1 MTTDTADELPDFNLA
16 GPLPS
21 GMTVLEASAGTGK
34 TYSLTALVARFIA
47 ERDVTTDQVLMV
59 TFTRAAARE
68 MKDRTRQR
76 LLEVLHHLDGSVPAD
91 DPWIT
96 AIADCDGDEH
106 ARRLQRIRAAVS
118 TIDAAAITTIH
129 GFCQQAL
136 REIGVS
142 GGDIAV
148 GDIDDADSSALQAIV
163 RDELLRVMG
172 DDPLFL
178 GESFKSKNAK
188 RTPRDIEDMM
198 LKVVAA
204 LATNAGSVAAPTA
217 ECDDEI
223 AQRWATFARNVMEKV
238 EAARIASGHLS
249 FDDLI
254 SGMERASKVRAVVDR
269 MRRQYRVVL
278 IDEFQDT
285 DTAQWGIFRRLFLDP
300 PSSSTSP
307 VVVCV
312 GDPKQAIYRFRGADI
327 AAYVDAVSLPGVVKY
342 KMATNWRTDRQ
353 LVHAMNALMRDLDL
367 GEGVIRYVQ
376 VEAATKN
383 DQPGLRDAGVPLQ
396 VRWVAKDGAD
406 ITVGDARPA
415 IAVDLANHVVSLL
428 DNSTIRRGTDFA
440 SVRPGDI
447 AVLVRG
453 HAEAEHVV
461 EALAARDIP
470 AVRSKLGTVVETPA
484 MTQLR
489 VLAAAI
495 ADPANARLA
504 RSLVLTWFVD
514 LPHSAVL
521 DDAVVEQLQARCAA
535 WGSVLERSGAA
546 GFLGALRTD
555 AAVLEA
561 LARADLE
568 RRLTDIEHILELVQ
582 AETKGASLHRTHL
595 VRVLDTLAADTTD
608 SDARTRRTD
617 TDADAVQITT
627 MHSSKGLEYPIVLVP
642 YAKELRIDK
651 PYVFGAPDA
660 TGSHRRHVDAAPWW
674 DWSEGDLTPDT
685 RKSRTADETAD
696 DERRLIYVA
705 LTRAKHQVIVWWA
718 GTKGVEKGSL
728 AQVLFRDA
736 TGARI
741 LAPSDNNDLEAY
753 FTELVGRIGAP
764 CAVARLSTSVEPI
777 ERVGGSPEALPL
789 LTNAEWTRG
798 ELRRAEWYRWSFSSL
813 MASDLAPTHDRL
825 RGGNDE
831 GDAGGDADDSD
842 APALDSAFHAP
853 LLGLPAHAE
862 FGTLVHELM
871 ERSDFTRPDRAE
883 HLLELIRSDGRV
895 EALEIDP
902 VALRDGLDALIAT
915 PLHGLFDNTRLADI
929 PTVDWLAEMD
939 FHFPILDTHG
949 SLLRTEIARIAALD
963 TASPYHDYFTRLS
976 AGWTTERIGGL
987 MTGSIDAVLRVGSRY
1002 AVVDYKSN
1010 RLHTPGDTATNGNYS
1025 GAALLQAMES
1035 HDYPMQ
1041 ALLYSVALH
1050 RFLSMRLPGYDPDV
1064 HHAGSGY
1071 LFVRGM
1077 TGADTPVINGQVRGL
1092 SAWRPSTAVLRRLD
1106 ALFAGKELV
1115 A

>member
-1 MTTDTADELPDFNLA
+1 MAKSGTRLLA
-16 GPLPS
+16 P
-21 GMTVLEASAGTGK
+21 
-34 TYSLTALVARFIA
+34 
-47 ERDVTTDQVLMV
+47 
-59 TFTRAAARE
+59 AAR
-68 MKDRTRQR
+68 R
-76 LLEVLHHLDGSVPAD
+76 
-91 DPWIT
+91 
-96 AIADCDGDEH
+96 
-106 ARRLQRIRAAVS
+106 
-118 TIDAAAITTIH
+118 
-129 GFCQQAL
+129 
-136 REIGVS
+136 
-142 GGDIAV
+142 
-148 GDIDDADSSALQAIV
+148 
-163 RDELLRVMG
+163 
-172 DDPLFL
+172 
-178 GESFKSKNAK
+178 
-188 RTPRDIEDMM
+188 
-198 LKVVAA
+198 
-204 LATNAGSVAAPTA
+204 
-217 ECDDEI
+217 
-223 AQRWATFARNVMEKV
+223 
-238 EAARIASGHLS
+238 
-249 FDDLI
+249 
-254 SGMERASKVRAVVDR
+254 
-269 MRRQYRVVL
+269 
-278 IDEFQDT
+278 
-285 DTAQWGIFRRLFLDP
+285 
-300 PSSSTSP
+300 
-307 VVVCV
+307 
-312 GDPKQAIYRFRGADI
+312 
-327 AAYVDAVSLPGVVKY
+327 
-342 KMATNWRTDRQ
+342 
-353 LVHAMNALMRDLDL
+353 
-367 GEGVIRYVQ
+367 
-376 VEAATKN
+376 
-383 DQPGLRDAGVPLQ
+383 
-396 VRWVAKDGAD
+396 
-406 ITVGDARPA
+406 A
-415 IAVDLANHVVSLL
+415 IAVDLANHVVTLL
-428 DNSTIRRGTDFA
+428 DSAEIRRGAAFA
-440 SVRPGDI
+440 PVRPGDI
-447 AVLVRG
+447 AVLLRG
-453 HAEAEHVV
+453 HAEAEFVV
-461 EALAARDIP
+461 RELAERGIT

-484 MTQLR
+484 MAQLR

-504 RSLVLTWFVD
+504 RALVLTWFVD

-521 DDAVVEQLQARCAA
+521 DEGVVERLQARCAG
-535 WGSVLERSGAA
+535 WGNVLERGGAA
-546 GFLGALRTD
+546 ALLGELRTDNEVLGAL
-555 AAVLEA
+555 
-561 LARADLE
+561 AREDLE

-582 AETKGASLHRTHL
+582 AETKGAGIHRSHL
-595 VRVLDTLAADTTD
+595 VRVLDALAADTAD
-608 SDARTRRTD
+608 SDSRARRTD
-617 TDADAVQITT
+617 TDADAVQITS

-642 YAKELRIDK
+642 YPKELKTDT
-651 PYVFGAPDA
+651 PHVFSVRDESSARL
-660 TGSHRRHVDAAPWW
+660 RRVDAAPWS
-674 DWSEGDLTPDT
+674 DWTEGDITPALRLGST
-685 RKSRTADETAD
+685 TAEIHD

-718 GTKGVEKGSL
+718 GTQGVEKGSL

-736 TGARI
+736 TGERI
-741 LAPSDNNDLEAY
+741 VVPGDDNGLDGY
-753 FTELVGRIGAP
+753 FTELVGRIGP
-764 CAVARLSTSVEPI
+764 SCAVRRLGIDVEPI
-777 ERVGGSPEALPL
+777 ERPAASANSAPL

-842 APALDSAFHAP
+842 APALDSVFHAP

-929 PTVDWLAEMD
+929 PAVDRLAEMD

-1025 GAALLQAMES
+1025 GAALLRAMES